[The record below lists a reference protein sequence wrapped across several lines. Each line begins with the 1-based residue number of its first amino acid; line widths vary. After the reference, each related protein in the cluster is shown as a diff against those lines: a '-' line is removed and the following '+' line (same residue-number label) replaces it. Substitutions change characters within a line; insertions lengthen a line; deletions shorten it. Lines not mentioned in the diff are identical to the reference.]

1 MDNIRLVT
9 ILPATPEQ
17 LYDAWLSSHGH
28 SAMTGGVPATTE
40 ARVGGRHTAWDGYIS
55 GRNIELVKGKKIVQE
70 WKTSEWPHGYPASR
84 LEFTLTAKEGGTEL
98 EMVHSKV
105 PAEQVADYSS
115 GWKSSYWEPLKEYLA
130 KRGPRVPPRKRRAG
144 GASSPLMRPPRHR
157 SR

>member
-1 MDNIRLVT
+1 MI
-9 ILPATPEQ
+9 EQ
-17 LYDAWLSSHGH
+17 NVFFEAAPDDVYVALLDAKKH
-28 SAMTGGVPATTE
+28 SDFTGSPATTS
-40 ARVGGRHTAWDGYIS
+40 ARKGATFTAWDGYIS